1 MKKLF
6 AVAVLLIGA
15 IALHAHCQ
23 IPCGIYDDA
32 LRTSMIYEDLNT
44 IDKSIDMIRK
54 LSEEKKID
62 FNQLVRWIN
71 NKDLHAQK
79 IQNAVAEY
87 FMAQRIVPVKEG
99 EEGYALYLRRITLLH
114 QMLVDAMKAKQNVD
128 PAIPERMRNTWKLFE
143 KAYPP
148 AALKH

>member
-1 MKKLF
+1 MKRLLAAILLMGSATLF
-6 AVAVLLIGA
+6 
-15 IALHAHCQ
+15 AHCQ

-32 LRTSMIYEDLNT
+32 LRTSMIYEDLKT

-62 FNQLVRWIN
+62 FNQLVRWVN
-71 NKDLHAQK
+71 NKETHAQK

-114 QMLVDAMKAKQNVD
+114 QMLVDAMKTKQNVD
-128 PAIPERMRNTWKLFE
+128 PAITERMRNTWKLFE